1 MHKLGLLFGL
11 ACGCLTVTTAFAGP
25 SLLPQEFVG
34 GGSSANAPA
43 ALPTSSSQTLIP
55 FAEAAPDMRLVGE
68 DDTRRLTF
76 YLSAEQAEHAGS
88 LRIAYVNAV
97 SILPDDAALSVALNG
112 HPVTAFAIRSPQ
124 GVTANDVK
132 VEPKM
137 LVRGWNTVTIR
148 ARQHHRVD
156 CSLEGVYELWTQV
169 DAVASGFMSEAAA
182 TADDAAALMAAGR
195 TPLGTTELRIVTSSQ
210 TMESTASQSLA
221 TIQSLALLIGRSDLK
236 VTFSDTSSDA
246 PGIELY
252 FGDPANRLQSPEIRD
267 ILSSAPEGLSAR
279 NLGQGRVRVVMR
291 GASEQ
296 AFSSSL
302 VAALSGTF
310 QPVLSGRQAA
320 RQGSRIMADQPGRAS
335 LADLGYRT
343 EPFAGR
349 LFRTSFEI
357 VMPEDLYPGDYATI
371 GLRLSAATAPKL
383 APGAQLVVRVN
394 EKAVTSHPL
403 YAPDGATLRDKSIDL
418 PLRAFHPGVN
428 KVDILAEL
436 PRESDMACD
445 PATRDEQRPRF
456 LLLEETALDIPE
468 LAHAGRLPDLSAL
481 AGRAYPFNR
490 KAGFDLFVDQP
501 TAVRLGAAATVL
513 ARLALS
519 AEHPLAA
526 KLKLGHPQP
535 NAEGSALVI
544 SAGGT
549 ELAASDIVSR
559 KSSRLTSVDLDELV
573 TASVSSPTLP
583 ASGDSGS
590 ETEALLDAF
599 QASTAADHDAPSVT
613 GRLLTGLQKG
623 WDIVNR
629 WLEYR
634 DAGDKAL
641 RFKASD
647 VLVTLSQTRGSFD
660 SAAIT
665 SLKAANEDDLQEG
678 VEALT
683 EPATWARLSGGSAVL
698 LRSDHA
704 VVSTP
709 PAVHAFYPL
718 TDTRLS
724 NLRLLAAAWLS
735 DHFAVYV
742 GLVVVLIGAFGLW
755 LGYTIPRK
763 GVRTVP

>member
-1 MHKLGLLFGL
+1 MHKLAPFL
-11 ACGCLTVTTAFAGP
+11 AIACSVLSVTAAFAGP
-25 SLLPQEFVG
+25 SLLPQEFASG
-34 GGSSANAPA
+34 GVSADAPA
-43 ALPTSSSQTLIP
+43 ALPNSSSQTLIP

-76 YLSAEQAEHAGS
+76 YLSADQAKHAGS

-97 SILPDDAALSVALNG
+97 SVLPDDAALSVALNG
-112 HPVTAFAIRSPQ
+112 HPVTSFPIRSPQ
-124 GVTANDVK
+124 GVTANDIK
-132 VEPKM
+132 VEPQT
-137 LVRGWNTVTIR
+137 LVSGWNTVTIR

-169 DAVASGFMSEAAA
+169 DAVASGFVSEAA
-182 TADDAAALMAAGR
+182 TTIDHAAAFMAAGR
-195 TPLGTTELRIVTSSQ
+195 TPLATTELRVVTSSQ
-210 TMESTASQSLA
+210 TLESTARQSLS
-221 TIQSLALLIGRSDLK
+221 TIQSLALLMGRSDLK
-236 VTFSDTSSDA
+236 VTFSETSSEA

-252 FGDPANRLQSPEIRD
+252 FGDPANRLQSPGVRAV
-267 ILSSAPEGLSAR
+267 LSSAPVGLSVR
-279 NLGQGRVRVVMR
+279 DLGQGRVRVVMR

-296 AFSSSL
+296 ALSTSL
-302 VAALSGTF
+302 VAALGGTF
-310 QPVLSGRQAA
+310 QPVLSGRQTI
-320 RQGSRIMADQPGRAS
+320 RLRSRIMADQPGRVS
-335 LADLGYRT
+335 LADLDYRT

-349 LFRTSFEI
+349 LFRTSFDI
-357 VMPEDLYPGDYATI
+357 IMPEDLYPGDYATI

-403 YAPDGATLRDKSIDL
+403 YAPDGATLRDKSVDL

-428 KVDILAEL
+428 RVDILAEL

-445 PATRDEQRPRF
+445 PANRDEQRPRF

-490 KAGFDLFVDQP
+490 KDGFDLFVDQP
-501 TAVRLGAAATVL
+501 TAARLGAAATVL

-519 AEHPLAA
+519 AAHPLSAT
-526 KLKLGHPQP
+526 LKVGHPQVD
-535 NAEGSALVI
+535 AKGSALVI

-549 ELAASDIVSR
+549 ELAASDSVSP
-559 KSSRLTSVDLDELV
+559 KSSRLAFVDLDRLV
-573 TASVSSPTLP
+573 TASVSAP
-583 ASGDSGS
+583 ASPLSDDSAF
-590 ETEALLDAF
+590 ETQALLDAF
-599 QASTAADHDAPSVT
+599 QASTAADHDAPTVT
-613 GRLLTGLQKG
+613 GRLLAGMQKG
-623 WDIVNR
+623 WEVVSR

-634 DAGDKAL
+634 DAGDKTL

-647 VLVTLSQTRGSFD
+647 VLVMLSQKRGSFD
-660 SAAIT
+660 SASIT
-665 SLKAANEDDLQEG
+665 SLSAANEDDLQRG

-683 EPATWARLSGGSAVL
+683 EPAAWARLSGGSAVL
-698 LRSDHA
+698 LRSDLS

-709 PAVHAFYPL
+709 PALHAFYPL

-742 GLVVVLIGAFGLW
+742 GLVVTLIGAFGLW